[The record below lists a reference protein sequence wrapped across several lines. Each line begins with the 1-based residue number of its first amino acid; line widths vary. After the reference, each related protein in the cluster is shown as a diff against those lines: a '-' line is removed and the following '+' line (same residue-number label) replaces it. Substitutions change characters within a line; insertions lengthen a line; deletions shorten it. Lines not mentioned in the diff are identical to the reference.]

1 MRLNAFIDH
10 PVISGPQFMAL
21 SAQFLLMSG
30 RASKLTSER
39 SLSGRREHDPIT
51 TEVIAYNLLSVAEE
65 MKTHLIE
72 TGHNPVLYDVRD
84 FGCALIDP
92 DSQMIAQ
99 GLGIPVFEG
108 HLGFPLKAIQARHAL
123 ASMKPGDVYIHNDP
137 YAGGGNHM
145 NDVGHYS
152 PVFVEGRPFCFVGV
166 KAHWI
171 DIGGRVA
178 GSITTNSDE
187 FQEDGL
193 LFHAIKLFSQ
203 GVRND
208 GAWDLIRSN
217 VRTSTG
223 VLQDVEAILSTL
235 QLGARR
241 VQEVAARFGSDS
253 VEGAWKA
260 RMDQLETKTR
270 NALLAIP
277 EGEYSE
283 TLFLDNDGKNLDRP
297 VRIEPVVRIRNG
309 EMHVDLSRCDEAIG
323 GSTNCGDAIAIS
335 GCRLVLKALTIPDEP
350 ANEGAFRPLSVT
362 IPPGTVLSAQAPRS
376 VSRYYLPF
384 VTMMEALLASLAQAI
399 PNRVPAG
406 SMGDHCPIIFYGKD
420 PASGG
425 TYVHGDI
432 NCGGQGASVELDGE
446 SALIML
452 AGATGRNT
460 SVEVLENRFPF
471 IRVEQYKLR
480 PDSGGAGKTRGGLGV
495 VRSWRFLDGAEG
507 TFSLDRSRS
516 PPQGRAGGL
525 PGAVN
530 RVIIDEP
537 SGKRRIV
544 RKGTRVPIPAG
555 SLVTLE
561 TGGGGGYGPVSQRP
575 PQSILMDLAAGYISR
590 KAARLV
596 YGQNGHKP
604 GKNGDGR
611 RKL

>member
-1 MRLNAFIDH
+1 M
-10 PVISGPQFMAL
+10 PGP
-21 SAQFLLMSG
+21 
-30 RASKLTSER
+30 RSKLISKR
-39 SLSGRREHDPIT
+39 IPSRLLDDDPIT
-51 TEVIAYNLLSVAEE
+51 TEVIAYNLLSVADE

-72 TGHNPVLYDVRD
+72 TAHNPVLYDVRD
-84 FGCALIDP
+84 FGCAIVDAH
-92 DSQMIAQ
+92 SQMIAQ

-108 HLGFPLKAIQARHAL
+108 HLGFPLKAIQVRHPI
-123 ASMKPGDVYIHNDP
+123 ASMRPGDVFIHNDP

-145 NDVGHYS
+145 NDVAHYS
-152 PVFVEGRPFCFVGV
+152 PVFVDGRFFCFVGV

-178 GSITTNSDE
+178 GSITTDSDE

-193 LFHAIKLFSQ
+193 MFHAIKLFAE
-203 GVRND
+203 GVREE

-217 VRTSTG
+217 VRASTG
-223 VLQDVEAILSTL
+223 VLQDAEAVLATL
-235 QLGARR
+235 KLGEKRI
-241 VQEVAARFGSDS
+241 QEVATRFGRDL
-253 VEGAWKA
+253 VERAWNT
-260 RMDQLETKTR
+260 RMDQLENKTR

-283 TLFLDNDGKNLDRP
+283 TLYLDNDGKNLDRP

-309 EMHVDLSRCDEAIG
+309 EMHVDLSRCDLAIG

-335 GCRLVLKALTIPDEP
+335 GCRLVLKAVTLPHEP
-350 ANEGAFRPLSVT
+350 ANEGVFRPLSVNL
-362 IPPGTVLSAQAPRS
+362 PPGTVLSAQSPRS

-384 VTMMEALLASLAQAI
+384 VTMMEAVLASLAQAI
-399 PNRVPAG
+399 PHRVPAG

-420 PASGG
+420 RASGG

-432 NCGGQGASVELDGE
+432 NCGGQGASVWGDGE

-471 IRVEQYKLR
+471 IRVERYKLR
-480 PDSGGAGKTRGGLGV
+480 QDSGGAGKTRGGLGII
-495 VRSWRFLDGAEG
+495 RSWRFLNDGEG

-525 PGAVN
+525 SGAVN
-530 RVIIDEP
+530 RAFIDEP
-537 SGKRRIV
+537 SGKRREV

-561 TGGGGGYGPVSQRP
+561 TGGGGGHGPVSERP
-575 PQSILMDLAAGYISR
+575 VDAVLMDLAAGYVSK

-596 YGQNGHKP
+596 YGLHGHKP
-604 GKNGDGR
+604 GRNSKGR
-611 RKL
+611 DRR